1 MSIPPFNIEADEDLG
16 YPNVPEPHHL
26 PPSPL
31 PDAAVRITAIETTV
45 PPSYGT
51 HLMLIRIHTDA
62 GIVGHGE
69 SFFLGHSIASVIHEY
84 YAQRLVGAD
93 ALAIESHWRFL
104 YERMANIGVR
114 GAELRALSAIDLALW
129 DILGQ
134 VAKLPIYR
142 LLGGPVRERIPV
154 YNSCANPA
162 YSVHSH
168 RNEASS
174 KSGSEATPKR
184 SGWPGMGS
192 VGQPGPLSDS
202 YNYFHNPVELAQELI
217 ELGYRAMKVWP
228 LDLPAIKYGPM
239 YISDADL
246 QQALAPWHKIREAVG
261 MKIEVMIDGH
271 GHFQLPAALRIADAL
286 RELRPLWLED
296 IVKLDNLDTL
306 ADFRR
311 QSRMPISVSEMLLTA
326 PDYLSALQERAA
338 DYVMIDPTWVGG
350 ISETM
355 RIGRLAQACN
365 VPVSMHDATGPLTL
379 IAGLH
384 ALAALPNGLFQETV
398 RAQIAT
404 TYKDL
409 IDEPVLI
416 REGHIALSCRPG
428 LGVTLNPD
436 LFRPD
441 APGYRISKL

>member
-1 MSIPPFNIEADEDLG
+1 MSITPFSIEADEDFG
-16 YPNVPEPHHL
+16 YANVPEPHHL
-26 PPSPL
+26 PSLPM

-51 HLMLIRIHTDA
+51 HLMMLRVHTDA
-62 GIVGHGE
+62 GIMGHGE
-69 SFFLGHSIASVIHEY
+69 SFVLGHAMASVIHDY
-84 YAQRLVGAD
+84 FSTRLLGAD

-114 GAELRALSAIDLALW
+114 GTELRALSAIDLALW
-129 DILGQ
+129 DILGH

-142 LLGGPVRERIPV
+142 LLGGPVRDRIPV

-162 YSVHSH
+162 YSIHTH
-168 RNEASS
+168 RGEVAR
-174 KSGSEATPKR
+174 KR
-184 SGWPGMGS
+184 GNWPGMGS

-239 YISDADL
+239 YISDVDL

-261 MKIEVMIDGH
+261 MKIEIMIDGH
-271 GHFQLPAALRIADAL
+271 AHFQLPAALRIADAL

-311 QSRMPISVSEMLLTA
+311 QSRVPISVSEMLLTA
-326 PDYLSALQERAA
+326 PDYLAALEKRAA

-350 ISETM
+350 ISETV
-355 RIGRLAQACN
+355 RIGRLAQAYN
-365 VPVSMHDATGPLTL
+365 IPTSMHDATGPLTL
-379 IAGLH
+379 MAGLH

-398 RAQIAT
+398 RAQIQTA
-404 TYKDL
+404 YKDL
-409 IDEPVLI
+409 IDEPVVI
-416 REGHIALSCRPG
+416 SDGHIALSSRPG
-428 LGVTLNPD
+428 LGVSLNPD
-436 LFRPD
+436 LFRPE

>member
-1 MSIPPFNIEADEDLG
+1 MSITPFNIEADEDIG

-26 PPSPL
+26 PAIPQ
-31 PDAAVRITAIETTV
+31 PDQKAPVRITAIETTV
-45 PPSYGT
+45 PPAYGT
-51 HLMLIRIHTDA
+51 HLMMMRIHTDA

-69 SFFLGHSIASVIHEY
+69 SFILGHAMASVIHDY
-84 YAQRLVGAD
+84 YSQRLLGAD
-93 ALAIESHWRFL
+93 AIAIESHWRFL

-114 GAELRALSAIDLALW
+114 GTELRALSAIDQALW

-134 VAKLPIYR
+134 VAGLPVYR

-162 YSVHSH
+162 YSIHKN
-168 RNEASS
+168 RTDP
-174 KSGSEATPKR
+174 GRKR

-192 VGQPGPLSDS
+192 VGQPGPISDS

-228 LDLPAIKYGPM
+228 LDLPAIKHGPM
-239 YISDADL
+239 YVNDADL

-261 MKIEVMIDGH
+261 MQIEIMIDGH
-271 GHFQLPAALRIADAL
+271 AHFQLPAAIRIADAL

-296 IVKLDNLDTL
+296 ILKLDNLDTL

-326 PDYLSALQERAA
+326 PDYLAALEKRAA
-338 DYVMIDPTWVGG
+338 DYIMIDPTWVGG
-350 ISETM
+350 ISETI
-355 RIGRLAQACN
+355 RIGRLAQAYN
-365 VPVSMHDATGPLTL
+365 IPASMHDATGPLTM

-398 RAQIAT
+398 RAQIETA
-404 TYKDL
+404 YKEL
-409 IDEPVLI
+409 IDEPVVI
-416 REGHIALSCRPG
+416 RDGHIALSERPG
-428 LGVTLNPD
+428 LGVALNPS
-436 LFRPD
+436 LFNTD

>member
-1 MSIPPFNIEADEDLG
+1 MSITTFSIEADEDFG
-16 YPNVPEPHHL
+16 YANVPEPHHL
-26 PPSPL
+26 SSMPM
-31 PDAAVRITAIETTV
+31 PDSAVRITAIETSI

-51 HLMLIRIHTDA
+51 HLMMVRVHTDA
-62 GIVGHGE
+62 GIIGHGE
-69 SFFLGHSIASVIHEY
+69 SFVLGPAMASVIHDY
-84 YAQRLVGAD
+84 FSHRLLGSD

-114 GAELRALSAIDLALW
+114 GTELRALSAIDLALW

-134 VAKLPIYR
+134 VANLPIYR
-142 LLGGPVRERIPV
+142 LLGGPVRDRITV

-162 YSVHSH
+162 YSIHTH
-168 RNEASS
+168 RGEVAR
-174 KSGSEATPKR
+174 KR
-184 SGWPGMGS
+184 GNWPGMGS

-261 MKIEVMIDGH
+261 MKIEIMIDGH
-271 GHFQLPAALRIADAL
+271 AHFQLPAALRIADAL

-306 ADFRR
+306 ADFRW
-311 QSRMPISVSEMLLTA
+311 QSRMPISVSEMVLTA
-326 PDYLSALQERAA
+326 PDYLAALGKHAA
-338 DYVMIDPTWVGG
+338 DYVMIDPTWAGG

-355 RIGRLAQACN
+355 RIGRLAQAYN

-379 IAGLH
+379 MAGLH
-384 ALAALPNGLFQETV
+384 TLAALPNGLFQETA
-398 RAQIAT
+398 RAQIETA
-404 TYKDL
+404 YKEL
-409 IDEPVLI
+409 IDEPVVI
-416 REGHIALSCRPG
+416 QDGHIALSPRPG
-428 LGVTLNPD
+428 LGVTLNPN
-436 LFRPD
+436 LFQSD